1 MRFVPAGEFKAMP
14 WKNGLGVTCEVALG
28 GDPAAF
34 DWRVSIAT
42 VGASGPFSAFPGID
56 RTIAV
61 LKGEGM
67 LLDVDGARH
76 ELLVAGE
83 PFSFAGEAKVH
94 ADCIGGETTDLN
106 IMTRRTAFT
115 HEMTRRQSAEPFT
128 FTGPAGLTFL
138 ICNGPFRLE
147 IAEKDYAAK
156 PLDAVCDI
164 AEGEHL
170 RIDPQGQADL
180 FRITVRQAPH

>member
-1 MRFVPAGEFKAMP
+1 MRFVPSADFKAMP
-14 WKNGLGVTCEVALG
+14 WKNGLGVTREVALG
-28 GDPAAF
+28 GDAVAF

-42 VGASGPFSAFPGID
+42 VAASGPFSAFPGID

-76 ELLVAGE
+76 ELLTSGE

-106 IMTRRTAFT
+106 IMTRRASFA
-115 HEMTRRQSAEPFT
+115 HVMTRRQPVEPFT
-128 FTGPAGLTFL
+128 YTGPAGLTFL
-138 ICNGPFRLE
+138 ICNGSFRLE
-147 IAEKDYAAK
+147 MAGQDHAAQ
-156 PLDAVCDI
+156 PLDAVRDI
-164 AEGEHL
+164 AEGDRL
-170 RIDPQGQADL
+170 RIEPQGQADL
-180 FRITVRQAPH
+180 FQITVGQAPH

>member
-1 MRFVPAGEFKAMP
+1 MRFVPSAEFRAMP
-14 WKNGLGVTCEVALG
+14 WKNGLGVTREVALG
-28 GDPAAF
+28 GDAATF

-67 LLDVDGARH
+67 LLNVDGARH
-76 ELLVAGE
+76 ELLAAGE

-106 IMTRRTAFT
+106 IMTRRASFA
-115 HEMTRRQSAEPFT
+115 HVMTRRRPAEPFT

-147 IAEKDYAAK
+147 IAGKDHAAQ

-164 AEGEHL
+164 AEGDRL
-170 RIDPQGQADL
+170 RIEPQGQADL
-180 FRITVRQAPH
+180 FQITVGQAPH